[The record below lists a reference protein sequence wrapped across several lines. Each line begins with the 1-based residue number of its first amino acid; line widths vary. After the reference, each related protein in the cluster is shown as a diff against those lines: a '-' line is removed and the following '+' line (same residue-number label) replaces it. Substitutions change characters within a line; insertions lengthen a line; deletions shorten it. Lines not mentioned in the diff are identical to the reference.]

1 MRRIAR
7 QPNIRELILDG
18 VDVMLARFG
27 YRKMTMEDLAR
38 QVGIGKGTIYLH
50 FPGKEELALAH
61 VDRIVERLLQ
71 RLREIS
77 ASPDSPPERIRAMLV
92 TRVLFRFD
100 SVVHYS
106 QNLNDLLSAVRKEL
120 LVRRQ
125 GHFEK
130 EAQELAKV
138 LAAGREQG
146 VFSCPDSR
154 STARAAYMEHQFH
167 AAVQPDGPG
176 ARQTGRT
183 GGTRFAPGRVAA
195 ARAAPASRG
204 PQPNEKENKNG
215 GNRKMRKAWSGV

>member
-1 MRRIAR
+1 MRHIAR

-38 QVGIGKGTIYLH
+38 QIGIGKGTIYLH

-61 VDRIVERLLQ
+61 IDRIVERLLE
-71 RLREIS
+71 RLREI
-77 ASPDSPPERIRAMLV
+77 AAGPDSPPERIRAMLV

-120 LVRRQ
+120 LVRRR

-130 EAQELAKV
+130 EEQEFAKV
-138 LAAGREQG
+138 LEAGRDQG
-146 VFSCPDSR
+146 VFTCPDSR
-154 STARAAYMEHQFH
+154 STAQLLIWSTNSMLPFNLT
-167 AAVQPDGPG
+167 
-176 ARQTGRT
+176 ARELGKRDELED
-183 GGTRFAPGRVAA
+183 RV
-195 ARAAPASRG
+195 SRLADLLLQG
-204 PQPNEKENKNG
+204 LIHRPKGKDI
-215 GNRKMRKAWSGV
+215 K

>member
-1 MRRIAR
+1 MGRIAR
-7 QPNIRELILDG
+7 QLNIRELILDG

-71 RLREIS
+71 RLRKIS
-77 ASPDSPPERIRAMLV
+77 ASRVPPQKRIRAMLV

-106 QNLNDLLSAVRKEL
+106 QNLNDLLSSVRREL

-125 GHFEK
+125 GHFKK
-130 EAQELAKV
+130 EAQELARV
-138 LAAGREQG
+138 LEEGRKLGIFSAA
-146 VFSCPDSR
+146 DSR
-154 STARAAYMEHQFH
+154 STAWLLIWSTNSMLPFNLTANELGKRDMLEERVSRLADLLLQGLLQRPRA
-167 AAVQPDGPG
+167 
-176 ARQTGRT
+176 
-183 GGTRFAPGRVAA
+183 
-195 ARAAPASRG
+195 
-204 PQPNEKENKNG
+204 
-215 GNRKMRKAWSGV
+215 RK

>member
-1 MRRIAR
+1 MRHIAR
-7 QPNIRELILDG
+7 QANIRDLILDG

-61 VDRIVERLLQ
+61 VDRIVERLVL
-71 RLREIS
+71 RLHEI
-77 ASPDSPPERIRAMLV
+77 AAGPDSPPERIRAMLV

-130 EAQELAKV
+130 EARELAQV
-138 LAAGREQG
+138 LEAGREQG
-146 VFSCPDSR
+146 VLACPDSR
-154 STARAAYMEHQFH
+154 ITAQLLIWSTNSMLPFNLTAREL
-167 AAVQPDGPG
+167 
-176 ARQTGRT
+176 
-183 GGTRFAPGRVAA
+183 
-195 ARAAPASRG
+195 
-204 PQPNEKENKNG
+204 
-215 GNRKMRKAWSGV
+215 GNRDELEERVSRLAGLLLTGLLQRPQDMEKK

>member
-1 MRRIAR
+1 MRHIAR

-61 VDRIVERLLQ
+61 IDRIVERLLQ

-77 ASPDSPPERIRAMLV
+77 AGLVSPQKRIQAMLV

-100 SVVHYS
+100 SVAHYS
-106 QNLNDLLSAVRKEL
+106 QNLSDLLSAVRKEL

-130 EAQELAKV
+130 EAQEFAKV
-138 LAAGREQG
+138 LEAGRKQG
-146 VFSCPDSR
+146 VFACPDSR
-154 STARAAYMEHQFH
+154 STAQLLIWSTNSMLPFNLT
-167 AAVQPDGPG
+167 
-176 ARQTGRT
+176 ARELGKRDELEE
-183 GGTRFAPGRVAA
+183 RV
-195 ARAAPASRG
+195 SRLAELLLQG
-204 PQPNEKENKNG
+204 LLHRPQDKVKPKKKD
-215 GNRKMRKAWSGV
+215 KMKK

>member
-77 ASPDSPPERIRAMLV
+77 AARESPQKRMRTMLV
-92 TRVLFRFD
+92 TRVIFRFD

-120 LVRRQ
+120 LARRQ

-130 EAQELAKV
+130 EARELARV
-138 LAAGREQG
+138 LEEGRELG
-146 VFSCPDSR
+146 VFSCADSR
-154 STARAAYMEHQFH
+154 STAQLLIWSTNSMLPFNLTAKELGKRDMLEE
-167 AAVQPDGPG
+167 
-176 ARQTGRT
+176 
-183 GGTRFAPGRVAA
+183 RV
-195 ARAAPASRG
+195 SRLADLLLQG
-204 PQPNEKENKNG
+204 LLQRPREKVKPKKKLEIEK
-215 GNRKMRKAWSGV
+215 GVKK

>member
-1 MRRIAR
+1 MRHIAR

-18 VDVMLARFG
+18 VDALLARFG

-61 VDRIVERLLQ
+61 VDRIAERLLQ

-77 ASPDSPPERIRAMLV
+77 ASLDSPQKRIRAILI

-106 QNLNDLLSAVRKEL
+106 QNLNDLLSAVRGEL

-130 EAQELAKV
+130 EAQELSRV
-138 LAAGREQG
+138 LDEGRKLG
-146 VFSCPDSR
+146 VFSCTDSR
-154 STARAAYMEHQFH
+154 STAQLLIWSTNSMLPFNLTAKELGKRDILDERVSRLADLLLQGLLQRPRA
-167 AAVQPDGPG
+167 
-176 ARQTGRT
+176 R
-183 GGTRFAPGRVAA
+183 
-195 ARAAPASRG
+195 
-204 PQPNEKENKNG
+204 N
-215 GNRKMRKAWSGV
+215 